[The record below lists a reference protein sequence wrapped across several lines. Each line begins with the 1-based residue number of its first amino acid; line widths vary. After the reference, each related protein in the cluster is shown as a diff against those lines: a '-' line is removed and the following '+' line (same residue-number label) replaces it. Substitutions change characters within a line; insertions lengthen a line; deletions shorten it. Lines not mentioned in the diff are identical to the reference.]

1 MVQAQVVEGL
11 IRQIGL
17 APTKARNII
26 SMSQVPVQSSL
37 FGWDY
42 YPAGLQ
48 NNAWRV
54 LPETMRP
61 NSRIRTSWL
70 EMLSTQCLSA
80 PAIFGICLQWS

>member
-1 MVQAQVVEGL
+1 MVEGL

-48 NNAWRV
+48 NVAWRV

-61 NSRIRTSWL
+61 NSRIRTPWL
-70 EMLSTQCLSA
+70 EMLSTQSLSA